1 MRYPRPM
8 GEYISIQNKA
18 RVSHTRCA
26 SSIVRKRTISGQ
38 PYYFHSLVQR
48 AALVV
53 SLLISNAILPLVPS
67 DQSGVPTLVNG
78 DMPGRTTE
86 ERERER
92 EPIADSYMQRGVVL
106 YTTVKYVSLYF
117 VEKSALVARRD
128 RILKATEIRKLIIC
142 TPDWLD
148 GSLTITENVLPS
160 IHDEYLWVRI
170 KVGMWD

>member
-1 MRYPRPM
+1 M

-92 EPIADSYMQRGVVL
+92 ANCRFVYAKGSCSLHNRKVRVTILCREICACSASRSNTESHGDTETHYMHARLARWLPDYYRERSTQYSRRIPVGSNQSGNVGL
-106 YTTVKYVSLYF
+106 RTT
-117 VEKSALVARRD
+117 
-128 RILKATEIRKLIIC
+128 
-142 TPDWLD
+142 
-148 GSLTITENVLPS
+148 
-160 IHDEYLWVRI
+160 
-170 KVGMWD
+170 